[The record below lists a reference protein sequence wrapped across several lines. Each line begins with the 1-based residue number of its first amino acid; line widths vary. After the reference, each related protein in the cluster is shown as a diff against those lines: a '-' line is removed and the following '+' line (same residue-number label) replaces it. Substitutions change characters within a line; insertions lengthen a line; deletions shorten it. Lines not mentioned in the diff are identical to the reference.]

1 MYLLIMLLS
10 KMLCLKTAVRK
21 LLSENCCPKTAV
33 GKLLSEK
40 LPSDTLVF
48 RSKGSR
54 ILTRSR
60 L

>member
-10 KMLCLKTAVRK
+10 KMLCLKTDVG
-21 LLSENCCPKTAV
+21 KTAV
-33 GKLLSEK
+33 GKPLSEK
-40 LPSDTLVF
+40 LPSDTPVF
-48 RSKGSR
+48 RNKGSR